1 MIAGVKNHWIIIPL
15 ISVHQH
21 KQVRIMEYPR
31 TRGSLRNRPYCQMM
45 LKDADPLR

>member
-15 ISVHQH
+15 ISSPYQH

-31 TRGSLRNRPYCQMM
+31 TRGSFAQ
-45 LKDADPLR
+45 